1 MDFGHLLQNG
11 FRLTGLFPFSPDQ
24 LESVTAGKSM
34 AASSQPTTS
43 DEAQLLAIRNYLRS
57 QNVDEDII
65 KRTLEDILLKK
76 KGVSRTD
83 IFASE
88 LASLIHSSGHLVV
101 GKDAVD
107 SRLTTKELGQ
117 ILLESDFQAQLDM
130 RTSKKRGKVLKPASS
145 APKKPAAKLDAQRK
159 HCD

>member
-1 MDFGHLLQNG
+1 M
-11 FRLTGLFPFSPDQ
+11 
-24 LESVTAGKSM
+24 
-34 AASSQPTTS
+34 
-43 DEAQLLAIRNYLRS
+43 
-57 QNVDEDII
+57 DEDII

-117 ILLESDFQAQLDM
+117 FLLESDFQAQLEM

-145 APKKPAAKLDAQRK
+145 AAKKPAAKLGRPK
-159 HCD
+159 KTL

>member
-65 KRTLEDILLKK
+65 KRTLEDMLLKK
-76 KGVSRTD
+76 
-83 IFASE
+83 
-88 LASLIHSSGHLVV
+88 
-101 GKDAVD
+101 
-107 SRLTTKELGQ
+107 
-117 ILLESDFQAQLDM
+117 
-130 RTSKKRGKVLKPASS
+130 
-145 APKKPAAKLDAQRK
+145 
-159 HCD
+159 